1 MREGPRSPVL
11 LLLGVGCAA
20 LAAVAQTPAQTR
32 VITVTVVNAEPQP
45 VQPVKAALVKLTHTF
60 NAQQAVDD
68 QATTNPQGEAH
79 LSVSPGAADRI
90 DLRII
95 VSDAG
100 DLVIYQPAGGQL
112 ATGLG
117 PAITALTIQLL
128 PKGSP
133 ELAEPARIKD
143 LEAQLAQAQQQV
155 HSLKQKN
162 ASLQSQLTAAQ
173 QSAQAQRQ
181 DVADQTAAWA
191 ESIGFTPEQL
201 EASVKQWGLDN
212 KDKEPALSAF
222 ALGDYAQAARA
233 FASEADMAHEAL
245 AKAPQADPE
254 QKRGLLL
261 KELES
266 SEQSANSFQLSAQYD
281 AAAQTIQKAR
291 DDAAKAHQ
299 ETPNDGVVREIWLGA
314 LWREADVRMQESDF
328 APPDQSLS
336 MLAQSVADF
345 QSLVRDYADRG
356 DHQWWAEAE
365 IWVGDGLA
373 AEGERCSG
381 DKATALFD
389 QAVQALQKVLEAST
403 TPALFPTR
411 LRAQLLLAHVDGV
424 AGRFGACLEQVST
437 IDDPRLP
444 PELTVLR
451 DATRFACEWGAGDK
465 RAALLT
471 ERSLLVRAGALDER
485 QFVWDFDPD
494 TFFVENS
501 PTFAPGRASWIAF
514 LTAIRAHDSAGL
526 IAALRQLE
534 PILQQ

>member
-11 LLLGVGCAA
+11 LLLGMGCAA
-20 LAAVAQTPAQTR
+20 LAAFAQAPAR

-45 VQPVKAALVKLTHTF
+45 VQPVKAATVALTHTI
-60 NAQQAVDD
+60 NAQTAYDAQAS
-68 QATTNPQGEAH
+68 TSPQGEAH
-79 LSVSPGAADRI
+79 LAVSPGAADSI
-90 DLRII
+90 DLRI
-95 VSDAG
+95 VVTDAG

-112 ATGLG
+112 PAGLG

-133 ELAEPARIKD
+133 QLGGQAQIKALQAR
-143 LEAQLAQAQQQV
+143 LAQASRQV
-155 HSLKQKN
+155 QSLKQKS
-162 ASLQSQLTAAQ
+162 ASLQSKLTAAQ
-173 QSAQAQRQ
+173 QSAQAQQQ
-181 DVADQTAAWA
+181 DVADQIAAWA
-191 ESIGFTPEQL
+191 QANGFTPEQGN
-201 EASVKQWGLDN
+201 AMVRQWALDN
-212 KDKEPALSAF
+212 KDKEAALSAF
-222 ALGDYAQAARA
+222 ALKNYPEAARS
-233 FASEADMAHEAL
+233 FQSEADMAHEAL
-245 AKAPQADPE
+245 AKAQQADPE
-254 QKRGLLL
+254 QKRELLL
-261 KELES
+261 RELES
-266 SEQSANSFQLSAQYD
+266 SERSANSFQLSAQYD
-281 AAAQTIQKAR
+281 AASQAIEKAR
-291 DDAAKAHQ
+291 DDAAKAFQ
-299 ETPNDGVVREIWLGA
+299 ETPSDGVTREIWLGT
-314 LWREADVRMQESDF
+314 LWRAADARMRESDVV
-328 APPDQSLS
+328 PPDQSLS
-336 MLAQSVADF
+336 MLAQSVDDF
-345 QSLVRDYADRG
+345 QSLARDYAARG

>member
-79 LSVSPGAADRI
+79 LSVSPRAADLI

-133 ELAEPARIKD
+133 ELGGHAQIKA
-143 LEAQLAQAQQQV
+143 LAAQLAQAQQQV
-155 HSLKQKN
+155 HSLKQDN
-162 ASLQSQLTAAQ
+162 ANLQSKLTAAQ

-181 DVADQTAAWA
+181 DLADQIAAWA
-191 ESIGFTPEQL
+191 QANGFTPEQGN
-201 EASVKQWGLDN
+201 AKFRQWALDN
-212 KDKEPALSAF
+212 KDQEPALSAF

-233 FASEADMAHEAL
+233 FNSEADMAREAL

-266 SEQSANSFQLSAQYD
+266 SERSATSVQLSAQYD
-281 AAAQTIQKAR
+281 AAAQAIQKAR
-291 DDAAKAHQ
+291 DDAAMAHQ
-299 ETPNDGVVREIWLGA
+299 
-314 LWREADVRMQESDF
+314 
-328 APPDQSLS
+328 
-336 MLAQSVADF
+336 
-345 QSLVRDYADRG
+345 
-356 DHQWWAEAE
+356 
-365 IWVGDGLA
+365 
-373 AEGERCSG
+373 
-381 DKATALFD
+381 
-389 QAVQALQKVLEAST
+389 
-403 TPALFPTR
+403 
-411 LRAQLLLAHVDGV
+411 
-424 AGRFGACLEQVST
+424 
-437 IDDPRLP
+437 
-444 PELTVLR
+444 
-451 DATRFACEWGAGDK
+451 
-465 RAALLT
+465 
-471 ERSLLVRAGALDER
+471 
-485 QFVWDFDPD
+485 
-494 TFFVENS
+494 
-501 PTFAPGRASWIAF
+501 
-514 LTAIRAHDSAGL
+514 
-526 IAALRQLE
+526 
-534 PILQQ
+534 